1 MPLLALTSVDL
12 LVVAILLV
20 AIALGVVRARRRMA
34 MRRKGEPL
42 RSIVLYRSAPSRWSE
57 ERIRDVVTELL
68 GEIEESEVA
77 AAPAKKA
84 AFMRMSLSG
93 GRRLLVI
100 DTDAPYMAE
109 REAAA
114 KRFTKPEVQRGVA
127 EHTAWTAIDALG
139 AWSETSGGPAPMEAL
154 AMLVARLD
162 DDPDSTLLYQRRD
175 LNTFAPATENV
186 RDEMR
191 NGSLKSFRME

>member
-1 MPLLALTSVDL
+1 MPLLALTSMDL
-12 LVVAILLV
+12 LVVAVLV
-20 AIALGVVRARRRMA
+20 VAVALGVIRARRRMA
-34 MRRKGEPL
+34 ARRKGEPL
-42 RSIVLYRSAPSRWSE
+42 RSIVLYRTRPTGWSD
-57 ERIRDVVTELL
+57 ERIRDEVTALF
-68 GEIEESEVA
+68 GPIEESEVA

-84 AFMRMSLSG
+84 AFMRLTLAD

-100 DTDAPYMAE
+100 DTDAPYVAE

-114 KRFTKPEVQRGVA
+114 KRFARAEVQRGIS
-127 EHTAWTAIDALG
+127 EHAAWTAIDALG
-139 AWSETSGGPAPMEAL
+139 PWDAAAPGAMESL

-175 LNTFAPATENV
+175 LNTFAPATEIV